1 MKNECFSTPSNPICR
16 LILNHN
22 PASANNEQENDN
34 IQAGG
39 PSPKLS
45 NLIIILIQ
53 SFLCLI
59 LAYKSYMSVCL
70 TVRPSVPVLCLTSNK
85 QKTRTNICFKV
96 GNAQTIGLK

>member
-16 LILNHN
+16 LILNHK

-70 TVRPSVPVLCLTSNK
+70 TVRPSVPSVIIWTKIMEMESLNSHYGSYN
-85 QKTRTNICFKV
+85 
-96 GNAQTIGLK
+96 GP